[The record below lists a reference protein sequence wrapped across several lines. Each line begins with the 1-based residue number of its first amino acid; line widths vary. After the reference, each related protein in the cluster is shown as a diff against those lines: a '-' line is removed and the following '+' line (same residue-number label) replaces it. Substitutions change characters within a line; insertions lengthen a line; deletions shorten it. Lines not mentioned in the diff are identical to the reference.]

1 MLNILIVE
9 DEKLQTEALREMLLT
24 YNPKFNVAHNA
35 NNAISISSDYDIDLF
50 ILDVDL
56 SDNSDSD
63 NSNISGIDIGLKL
76 RNSSKYSTT
85 PIIYLTGVPEK
96 NTSGS

>member
-24 YNPKFNVAHNA
+24 YNPKFNIYVAHNA

-63 NSNISGIDIGLKL
+63 NSNISGIDFGCMPLL
-76 RNSSKYSTT
+76 RLRYHA
-85 PIIYLTGVPEK
+85 
-96 NTSGS
+96 